1 MILSKF
7 DLHVC
12 LLFFVSEYHN
22 TNGPLKITETA
33 FTRVSDIFLNGGKE
47 LGYKIHDCNG
57 NDGDQEGK
65 CDLKKKK
72 ISLKDRCVCKYINVG
87 LFACSKFYAQ
97 FCLSLPFLSVLRVL
111 QASDVYW
118 RRVTVKY
125 SSKFFTSGL

>member
-12 LLFFVSEYHN
+12 LLFFVPEYHN

-65 CDLKKKK
+65 CDFKQKKRFLLK
-72 ISLKDRCVCKYINVG
+72 IDVFVNTLTLDYLHVLNSMLSSVCLY
-87 LFACSKFYAQ
+87 
-97 FCLSLPFLSVLRVL
+97 LSFPF
-111 QASDVYW
+111 
-118 RRVTVKY
+118 
-125 SSKFFTSGL
+125 